1 MSRLAHSLAALA
13 VLLAV
18 PGAAVSIWLRPSGSG
33 DVTFA
38 IICASIAVASSLTG
52 ATVASRLP
60 TNRVGWLV
68 LGQGVGAGVIIALG
82 GYSAV
87 GVGTST
93 PALPGQQLAAFI
105 GEVLGTLVLFGVT
118 AMLLLLFPTGRPL
131 TPRWTP
137 LAWLVVTVVVAAA
150 VSEALLS
157 PKAGLDVTNGYH
169 ATGDTAAALRHLA
182 AVTDVLG
189 PPLLVLCAVSLILRL
204 RRSRG
209 AERQQLK
216 WFTYSAAVAGVGL
229 GVTILT
235 DGWVSDAAF
244 LVATAGIISLPVT
257 AAIAILRHRLYDI
270 DLVIKRT
277 LVYGVLSAVLVGTY
291 VVSVLILR
299 VLLDPLTG
307 KSDLAVA
314 VSTLAVAALFGPL
327 RSRIQAVVDRRFFR
341 QRYDAA
347 ITLEEFSGRLRAEV
361 DLDSLGT
368 ELRSVVRNTMQPAHV
383 TLWLRRES

>member
-1 MSRLAHSLAALA
+1 
-13 VLLAV
+13 
-18 PGAAVSIWLRPSGSG
+18 
-33 DVTFA
+33 
-38 IICASIAVASSLTG
+38 
-52 ATVASRLP
+52 
-60 TNRVGWLV
+60 
-68 LGQGVGAGVIIALG
+68 
-82 GYSAV
+82 
-87 GVGTST
+87 
-93 PALPGQQLAAFI
+93 
-105 GEVLGTLVLFGVT
+105 
-118 AMLLLLFPTGRPL
+118 
-131 TPRWTP
+131 
-137 LAWLVVTVVVAAA
+137 
-150 VSEALLS
+150 
-157 PKAGLDVTNGYH
+157 
-169 ATGDTAAALRHLA
+169 
-182 AVTDVLG
+182 VTDVLG